1 MAIRTYSDISGSL
14 LDVIPNAEEM
24 KALSFEEIQQLR
36 LFGNSLDNALYIELQ
51 RRLAD
56 EERKA
61 I

>member
-1 MAIRTYSDISGSL
+1 MKIRTYSDISSELVGA
-14 LDVIPNAEEM
+14 IPRRDEM
-24 KALSFEEIQQLR
+24 KEFGDEEIQTLR
-36 LFGNSLDNALYIELQ
+36 RFVDMVDNVFYLELQ